1 MSNATSAVI
10 LGGAIMAA
18 AAIYVA
24 PSVIDDY
31 QNQNIITTTNGAVR
45 LGKVYNEAL
54 KVRMEMK
61 NTETGEVFISVDE
74 GVDGFYKSARSELD
88 KLINARNEGAKTDK
102 EKLSVEAAALKLHMT
117 ITLDTYIHYRS
128 EYQPSFNLTID
139 QHETA
144 AAVDSNINK
153 VLMQAQEYLNAVKIE
168 NLEKNRLLKL

>member
-1 MSNATSAVI
+1 MSNATPAVI

-31 QNQNIITTTNGAVR
+31 QNQNIIITTNGAVR

-74 GVDGFYKSARSELD
+74 DVDGFYKQARSELE
-88 KLINARNEGAKTDK
+88 KLIHATNEGAKSDK
-102 EKLSVEAAALKLHMT
+102 EKISVEAAGLKVHMT
-117 ITLDTYIHYRS
+117 ITLDTYFLYRS
-128 EYQPSFNLTID
+128 EYQPSFSLTVD
-139 QHETA
+139 QHEISA
-144 AAVDSNINK
+144 GVNSGINK
-153 VLMQAQEYLNAVKIE
+153 VLMQTQEYLNEVKIE
-168 NLEKNRLLKL
+168 NLEKNRFLKL

>member
-61 NTETGEVFISVDE
+61 NTETGEVLIAIDE
-74 GVDGFYKSARSELD
+74 GIDDFYKSARSKFEQILNKKNKD
-88 KLINARNEGAKTDK
+88 VKSEEEKITFEGAG
-102 EKLSVEAAALKLHMT
+102 LNVHMT
-117 ITLDTYIHYRS
+117 ITLDTYFLYRS
-128 EYQPSFNLTID
+128 EYQPSFSLTVD
-139 QHETA
+139 QYEIA
-144 AAVDSNINK
+144 AGVNSGVNT
-153 VLMQAQEYLNAVKIE
+153 VLMQAQEYLNKVKIE
-168 NLEKNRLLKL
+168 NLEENRFLKL